1 MKLLSLLVTAGLS
14 GCITMGQ
21 APTVT
26 LGMAFDS
33 EEAARLIAPGANTI
47 KGNGFMR
54 QRGGA
59 VISCAGST
67 VTLVPAT
74 GYAYARF
81 QALYDSVDQGVTR
94 KSVNFE
100 PDLRT
105 YRQLTRTTRCDSQG
119 NFTFEQVADGEF
131 FVMTSVS
138 WTVGYS
144 EEGGYLMRRVA
155 AKGGRITNVILA
167 P

>member
-1 MKLLSLLVTAGLS
+1 MKPLFYLVTASLS
-14 GCITMGQ
+14 GCLTMGP

-26 LGMAFDS
+26 LGMPFDS

-81 QALYDSVDQGVTR
+81 QALYDSVEQGVMQRHLT
-94 KSVNFE
+94 FE
-100 PDLRT
+100 PDLGT

-119 NFTFEQVADGEF
+119 NFSFESVADGEF

-138 WTVGYS
+138 WVVGYS
-144 EEGGYLMRRVA
+144 QEGGYLMRRVA
-155 AKGGRITNVILA
+155 IKGGSTTSVILA